1 MSAKPAGESLENAR
15 KPHSIYARTAQYFGE
30 CFLYNSNS
38 IAETPSSHQISTLLK
53 LCYLP
58 VLFLGHDIPEQM
70 GGVGLN
76 LARCKQSSR
85 PVRTHISIPTRKD

>member
-38 IAETPSSHQISTLLK
+38 IGGQGQDYAKSKHHFHLLKVWLWERRLSQCSTISTWLR
-53 LCYLP
+53 
-58 VLFLGHDIPEQM
+58 LGTLQQF
-70 GGVGLN
+70 
-76 LARCKQSSR
+76 A
-85 PVRTHISIPTRKD
+85 

>member
-38 IAETPSSHQISTLLK
+38 INVMFYIPAAIIFAVTFAITFMQPPWFQLLFVLVASRHLPRSTPIFK
-53 LCYLP
+53 A
-58 VLFLGHDIPEQM
+58 V
-70 GGVGLN
+70 
-76 LARCKQSSR
+76 
-85 PVRTHISIPTRKD
+85 